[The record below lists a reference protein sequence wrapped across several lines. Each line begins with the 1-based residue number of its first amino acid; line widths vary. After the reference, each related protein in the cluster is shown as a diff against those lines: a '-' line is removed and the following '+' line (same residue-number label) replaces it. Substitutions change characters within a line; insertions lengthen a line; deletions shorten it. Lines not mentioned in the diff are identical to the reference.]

1 MSVPLICAGPGITAN
16 QIVRAPI
23 TTLDLAATFIGRQ
36 TAFFAPINS

>member
-1 MSVPLICAGPGITAN
+1 MAQKCRFSQGIAAN
-16 QIVRAPI
+16 QIVRAAV